1 MFEGGQISE
10 GGDKFPRKFGPGGT
24 NFPGNLARGG
34 QIFGGD
40 IFPVTPAF
48 ARNVDVLV
56 IYFQVQWNPVNT
68 TTVRPEYFGRISG
81 TKKSG
86 RNNEVVY

>member
-1 MFEGGQISE
+1 MFEGGGQISE

-40 IFPVTPAF
+40 IFPVTPDLQTLK
-48 ARNVDVLV
+48 NVGD
-56 IYFQVQWNPVNT
+56 FT
-68 TTVRPEYFGRISG
+68 ISP
-81 TKKSG
+81 
-86 RNNEVVY
+86 

>member
-40 IFPVTPAF
+40 IFPVTPAKR
-48 ARNVDVLV
+48 ASPLATSEIDV
-56 IYFQVQWNPVNT
+56 
-68 TTVRPEYFGRISG
+68 
-81 TKKSG
+81 
-86 RNNEVVY
+86 

>member
-40 IFPVTPAF
+40 IFPVTP
-48 ARNVDVLV
+48 
-56 IYFQVQWNPVNT
+56 
-68 TTVRPEYFGRISG
+68 
-81 TKKSG
+81 
-86 RNNEVVY
+86 VYDNSCEMRRSFPLAK

>member
-40 IFPVTPAF
+40 IFPVTPD
-48 ARNVDVLV
+48 RLLC
-56 IYFQVQWNPVNT
+56 Q
-68 TTVRPEYFGRISG
+68 
-81 TKKSG
+81 
-86 RNNEVVY
+86 

>member
-34 QIFGGD
+34 QIWGG
-40 IFPVTPAF
+40 
-48 ARNVDVLV
+48 
-56 IYFQVQWNPVNT
+56 
-68 TTVRPEYFGRISG
+68 GGHISCDTG
-81 TKKSG
+81 KAGSCKQPL
-86 RNNEVVY
+86 R

>member
-40 IFPVTPAF
+40 IFPVTPATSVKTCSLTIAF
-48 ARNVDVLV
+48 LLED
-56 IYFQVQWNPVNT
+56 
-68 TTVRPEYFGRISG
+68 
-81 TKKSG
+81 KSDHKL
-86 RNNEVVY
+86 